1 MSPPE
6 FATVKRREGV
16 VLQIEA
22 RNPALVLIMVQE
34 HFIDLNAQ
42 KIVVLHN
49 GIVTVA
55 AGESIWSDHIIER
68 LEERIINGE
77 NLTPSM
83 CSEFTNFFLNNPNG
97 FNRGPGLP
105 DDFNINDIE
114 KCDILFAGF
123 VPDPCNLNF
132 VPSIKQNFLSI
143 AKFTE
148 DSKDEGSRPSL
159 FFGNKH
165 DSIEIVDANRDI
177 ADLPEGEFVTTFAAV
192 GTGDDFAEHVL
203 GQNVDSLADG
213 RLMRDVHARKI
224 LKAMRAAFLADPENT
239 GGFVN
244 MAHVTR
250 RGLGG
255 MIRFGPDLGEEI
267 RRLKRAENR
276 MRRIHENR
284 MRRLRM
290 LCKLNRFRY
299 AR

>member
-22 RNPALVLIMVQE
+22 RNPALVLIME

-123 VPDPCNLNF
+123 VPDPCN
-132 VPSIKQNFLSI
+132 
-143 AKFTE
+143 
-148 DSKDEGSRPSL
+148 DEGSRPSL